1 MLSADVPHRPL
12 TVDAVIPARDAAHT
26 LPEVL
31 ARLPIRQLRSVVVVD
46 RASRDA
52 TSAIARDA
60 GALVLR
66 EASGGYGAA
75 CLHAIAHLSSLPEPP
90 GVVAFVPGDGR
101 ADAADLPG
109 VIAPIADGSAE
120 LAIGVRD
127 REQAPPIGERVV
139 VGLIRAVYR
148 HRFRDL
154 GPMRAVRFPALVALG
169 MSDKGGGWDV
179 EMQVRALKLG
189 LAIAEVTVGGAGAER
204 GMRERL
210 SPHHVSGAAAAGT
223 RSLFHIL
230 RHATMR

>member
-1 MLSADVPHRPL
+1 M
-12 TVDAVIPARDAAHT
+12 IPARDAAAT

-46 RASRDA
+46 HASRDA

-66 EASGGYGAA
+66 EPSGGYGAA

-101 ADAADLPG
+101 ADSADLG
-109 VIAPIADGSAE
+109 AVVQPILDGSAE
-120 LAIGVRD
+120 LAIGVRT
-127 REQAPPIGERVV
+127 REQGPPIAERVA

-169 MSDKGGGWDV
+169 MSDRGGGWDV

-189 LAIAEVTVGGAGAER
+189 LAIAEVPVGTTASPRSRGAATA
-204 GMRERL
+204 
-210 SPHHVSGAAAAGT
+210 AAAAGT

>member
-1 MLSADVPHRPL
+1 LQQRPL
-12 TVDAVIPARDAAHT
+12 TVDAVIPARDAAAT

-31 ARLPIRQLRSVVVVD
+31 SRLPMRQLRSVVVVD
-46 RASRDA
+46 SASRDA

-66 EASGGYGAA
+66 ESRGGIGAA

-90 GVVAFVPGDGR
+90 GVVVFVPADGR
-101 ADAADLPG
+101 ADPADLPLLL
-109 VIAPIADGSAE
+109 APIADGSAE

-127 REQAPPIGERVV
+127 RGAPLGERVV

-148 HRFRDL
+148 HQFHDL
-154 GPMRAVRFPALVALG
+154 GPMRAVRFPALIALG
-169 MSDKGGGWDV
+169 MSDRGSGWDV
-179 EMQVRALKLG
+179 EMSVRALKLG
-189 LAIAEVTVGGAGAER
+189 LAIAEVPVAGKELAR
-204 GMRERL
+204 GRL
-210 SPHHVSGAAAAGT
+210 GPHRAVFAAAAGG